1 MKTKPQRPRRRHL
14 ALLLGVATALSS
26 ACTATPELTITNDTA
41 GHGDIDIVLS
51 DFLVSYVRDL
61 SATIGVESDR
71 VFDPAAVRG
80 QFREFPEI
88 ELQRVAVP
96 SAERLEMTIAF
107 EDLAAALSAGLSRGE
122 GAAAGAE
129 APELLETRREPV
141 NGETQVTLR
150 LALTPELLDAVVALS
165 PWDGTLLADILLPP
179 DRTDMTGTDYVEY
192 LVWALEEYEDPRV
205 VRGALEAATVDV
217 VIETPGRIVSQRGG
231 RVREASGAAGA
242 PAQAVRFRIPV
253 VDLVTLEEARVY
265 ELRYVTP

>member
-1 MKTKPQRPRRRHL
+1 MNMKPRTARRRQQ
-14 ALLLGVATALSS
+14 ALLLGLAL
-26 ACTATPELTITNDTA
+26 ALLAGCTATPELTITQDSA
-41 GHGDIDIVLS
+41 GRGDIDIVLS

-88 ELQRVAVP
+88 DVQRVAVP
-96 SAERLEMTIAF
+96 SAERLEMTITF
-107 EDLAAALSAGLSRGE
+107 EDLAAALSAGLSRGD

-129 APELLETRREPV
+129 APQLLETRRERV
-141 NGETQVTLR
+141 NGETQVALR

-165 PWDGTLLADILLPP
+165 PWDGTLLAEILLPP
-179 DRTDMTGTDYVEY
+179 DRTEMTGADYIEY

-205 VRGALEAATVDV
+205 VREALEAATVDV

-231 RVREASGAAGA
+231 EVIEAAGGPGA
-242 PAQAVRFRIPV
+242 PTRAVRFRIPV
-253 VDLVTLEEARVY
+253 VDLVTLEESRVY
-265 ELRYVTP
+265 QLRYVTR